1 MGFLRFP
8 MMEKAPAHEP
18 RDLCRAW
25 SWATQHSDRGQ
36 VPHSAPHFPSMKHQQ
51 SWTLWQVPVPCCA
64 SSDLGASLSD
74 FLPPGQYL

>member
-18 RDLCRAW
+18 RDLCHAW

-36 VPHSAPHFPSMKHQQ
+36 VPHSAPHFPST
-51 SWTLWQVPVPCCA
+51 STGLDPLAGPCPLLC
-64 SSDLGASLSD
+64 
-74 FLPPGQYL
+74 